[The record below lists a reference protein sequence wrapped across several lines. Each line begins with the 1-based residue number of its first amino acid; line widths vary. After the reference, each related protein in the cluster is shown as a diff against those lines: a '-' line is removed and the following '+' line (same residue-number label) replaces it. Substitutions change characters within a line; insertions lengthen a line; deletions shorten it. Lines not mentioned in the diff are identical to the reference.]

1 MIGTLL
7 KLECKQILKSLIYYL
22 YVFLFVLFITGQLG
36 DSDWTETLN
45 KPEIGQD
52 SYGLGYTDDENTIM
66 EQTINNLLI
75 CIENN
80 SFDTYPIGFY
90 KEVKLSDN
98 ELDKLKD
105 ILLVCTGKQFEEIEL
120 EIENYINNAREN
132 ENSGE
137 ELMSLV
143 IGAKEGLTYTQFQE
157 EMRKACKIIGR
168 GSDFEKEKYKSVRTA
183 LTYEEALVEYNN
195 LCKKD
200 RVTNAYMRLYSDYA
214 GIVLAV
220 LPIFLG
226 VSRCLRDKKS
236 KLNGVIYS
244 KAASS
249 KCIILSRYISCVIMA
264 FLPVVIT
271 AFILQMPYQYYAV
284 KSGFNP
290 DYFAFIKYSFVWLLP
305 EIMFCIALAFLITEF
320 TENIFAIFIQV
331 LLALISLCSASSLI
345 GCFGFH
351 LVTRWNA
358 LGMWAQFNNER
369 QNLYINKLFY
379 TIAAI
384 VCIMLTILVYEKK
397 RCREVSLYG
406 KICNTHR

>member
-195 LCKKD
+195 LWQK
-200 RVTNAYMRLYSDYA
+200 
-214 GIVLAV
+214 G
-220 LPIFLG
+220 
-226 VSRCLRDKKS
+226 
-236 KLNGVIYS
+236 
-244 KAASS
+244 
-249 KCIILSRYISCVIMA
+249 
-264 FLPVVIT
+264 
-271 AFILQMPYQYYAV
+271 
-284 KSGFNP
+284 
-290 DYFAFIKYSFVWLLP
+290 
-305 EIMFCIALAFLITEF
+305 
-320 TENIFAIFIQV
+320 
-331 LLALISLCSASSLI
+331 
-345 GCFGFH
+345 
-351 LVTRWNA
+351 
-358 LGMWAQFNNER
+358 
-369 QNLYINKLFY
+369 
-379 TIAAI
+379 
-384 VCIMLTILVYEKK
+384 
-397 RCREVSLYG
+397 
-406 KICNTHR
+406 